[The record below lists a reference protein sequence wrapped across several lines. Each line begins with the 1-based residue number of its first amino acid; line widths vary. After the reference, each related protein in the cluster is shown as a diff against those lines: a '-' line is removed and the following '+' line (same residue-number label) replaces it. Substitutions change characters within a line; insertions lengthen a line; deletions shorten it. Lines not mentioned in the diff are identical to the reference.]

1 MGERSPHWDS
11 DARGVFFGFSMQHTK
26 AYFIRS
32 IMEGVAYAIRENAEV
47 VQNLGVKAKEVRALG
62 GGNKSTLWRQIQ
74 ADVMGRR
81 ILKVVPEEGA
91 AWGAVIL
98 AGVGVGL
105 YGSAPQAI
113 KEMVKVISENEPDE
127 VKHRR
132 YNDWYKVYRQLY
144 QRLAPVYKTTAEI
157 LRKENINS
165 I

>member
-1 MGERSPHWDS
+1 
-11 DARGVFFGFSMQHTK
+11 
-26 AYFIRS
+26 
-32 IMEGVAYAIRENAEV
+32 
-47 VQNLGVKAKEVRALG
+47 
-62 GGNKSTLWRQIQ
+62 
-74 ADVMGRR
+74 MGRR

-105 YGSAPQAI
+105 YGSVPQAV
-113 KEMVKVISENEPDE
+113 KEMVKVIPENEPDE
-127 VKHRR
+127 VRHRG
-132 YNDWYKVYRQLY
+132 YNDWYGVYRQLY